1 MGSTTV
7 EGVDTDEALALDSG
21 LSHMMST
28 STMNNQGKIHGTI
41 CGGFEAFDIK
51 ICHNPRLPILTI

>member
-21 LSHMMST
+21 PSHMMST
-28 STMNNQGKIHGTI
+28 STMNNQGKIHGRI
-41 CGGFEAFDIK
+41 VEDL
-51 ICHNPRLPILTI
+51 RLLI